1 MQVIMKFIL
10 LVMFTT
16 YYSVSY
22 SQPFKT
28 EQEWKTYFLSN
39 ILTLKEYEG
48 IYQVTQEELH
58 KDAYNTVYSVGTS
71 PELGGKHHYLLYRNG
86 KYYDYFE
93 GALEPGQCYTPTSNS
108 NIFIIGCEE
117 GSIINES
124 RANFEDGSTMNYSF
138 PWSKFPKS
146 NFLISMKFNYL
157 KIFPSK
163 DDIESAI
170 KSNLQSNRISS
181 GTGFAVSSNGYI
193 VTNYHVVEGAKN
205 ISVKGVNGDFNKTY
219 TAQVIT
225 SDKNN
230 DLAIIQITDNSF
242 INLGNIPYVI
252 KHTSSS
258 VGENVFVLGFPLRST
273 MGDEIKLTN
282 GIISS
287 KTGYTGDVTSYQIT
301 APLQP
306 GNSGGPVFDIQGN
319 LIGVASAKHSDAE
332 NVSYAIKT
340 SYVINLIDVDIEKIT
355 LQGTNI
361 LAGKSLVSQV
371 EAVKKFVYIIEAT
384 QF

>member
-124 RANFEDGSTMNYSF
+124 RANFEDGSTMN
-138 PWSKFPKS
+138 
-146 NFLISMKFNYL
+146 
-157 KIFPSK
+157 
-163 DDIESAI
+163 
-170 KSNLQSNRISS
+170 
-181 GTGFAVSSNGYI
+181 
-193 VTNYHVVEGAKN
+193 
-205 ISVKGVNGDFNKTY
+205 
-219 TAQVIT
+219 
-225 SDKNN
+225 
-230 DLAIIQITDNSF
+230 
-242 INLGNIPYVI
+242 
-252 KHTSSS
+252 
-258 VGENVFVLGFPLRST
+258 
-273 MGDEIKLTN
+273 
-282 GIISS
+282 
-287 KTGYTGDVTSYQIT
+287 
-301 APLQP
+301 
-306 GNSGGPVFDIQGN
+306 
-319 LIGVASAKHSDAE
+319 
-332 NVSYAIKT
+332 
-340 SYVINLIDVDIEKIT
+340 
-355 LQGTNI
+355 
-361 LAGKSLVSQV
+361 
-371 EAVKKFVYIIEAT
+371 
-384 QF
+384 